1 MTQHNSDNNYHRS
14 HIPQSLRDVFS
25 RLHKIINQRKFIRGS
40 LVFLRN
46 KCGKKNCKCYKGEP
60 HVSLY
65 IRKTT
70 KGKPKMTL
78 IPKTK
83 WEEVKQMSTRYKH
96 ILNLL
101 EEVSDYEWEHIKD
114 KDQEKSKGAK
124 TKEKEE
130 MGEEGKEKGIKY
142 KK

>member
-1 MTQHNSDNNYHRS
+1 MTQHNNDNNYHRS
-14 HIPQSLRDVFS
+14 HIPQSLRDIFS
-25 RLHKIINQRKFIRGS
+25 RLHKIINERKFIRGS

-70 KGKPKMTL
+70 KGKPKMAL
-78 IPKTK
+78 IPKLK
-83 WEEVKQMSTRYKH
+83 WEEVKQMSTRYKK

-114 KDQEKSKGAK
+114 KDQEKSKEQGA
-124 TKEKEE
+124 
-130 MGEEGKEKGIKY
+130 GEEGKGKGKGKKY